1 MPLAVPGTAE
11 GRAMQPSR
19 AASDKDGITMLDR
32 EFGAASLSGLRAAV
46 LECASAAGLTDDRA
60 LDVMLA
66 MHELAANVVRHG
78 AGRGRLL
85 MRVSAGALRCEV
97 SDAQFGKVPDS
108 TVSGPLPTTPL
119 IDDAAAD
126 APVRPSWPVEHG
138 HGLWLVRRTADQVQ
152 VTTGP
157 AGSLVSVLFS
167 LPGRFADR

>member
-1 MPLAVPGTAE
+1 
-11 GRAMQPSR
+11 MQPSR

-46 LECASAAGLTDDRA
+46 LDCASTAGLTDDRA

-85 MRVSAGALRCEV
+85 MQVSADVLRCEV
-97 SDAQFGKVPDS
+97 SEAPFGKVPDS
-108 TVSGPLPTTPL
+108 AVSGPLPTTPM
-119 IDDAAAD
+119 IDDTAANAQ
-126 APVRPSWPVEHG
+126 VKPSWPVEHG

-157 AGSLVSVLFS
+157 AGSVVYVIFS
-167 LPGRFADR
+167 LPGRLAGRRAGDP